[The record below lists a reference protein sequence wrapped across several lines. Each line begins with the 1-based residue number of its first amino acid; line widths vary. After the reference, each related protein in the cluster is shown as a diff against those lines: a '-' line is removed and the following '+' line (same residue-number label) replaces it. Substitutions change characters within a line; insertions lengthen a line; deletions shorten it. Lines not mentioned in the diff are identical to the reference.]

1 MLLFAKTHL
10 LTELAVL
17 LLQLVNAITL
27 VLQLTGQVGELFA
40 QLALCLAR
48 LLFDL
53 PIVKKQLFN
62 FLFKFSLLL
71 HCLITLYR
79 QFLLFVLRIMWLGQ
93 SDPLWNV
100 IIVTHYV
107 MWQHEQAAMPL
118 PLIKIWNTRACVE
131 YSSSFLMQSIVDE
144 FTFCSP
150 FNISWSFRLWCCSST
165 FSVASSSN
173 FDFWFVTW
181 NFRSCNSR
189 VELPPLRFRVELRF

>member
-79 QFLLFVLRIMWLGQ
+79 QFLLFVLRIM
-93 SDPLWNV
+93 
-100 IIVTHYV
+100 
-107 MWQHEQAAMPL
+107 
-118 PLIKIWNTRACVE
+118 
-131 YSSSFLMQSIVDE
+131 
-144 FTFCSP
+144 
-150 FNISWSFRLWCCSST
+150 
-165 FSVASSSN
+165 
-173 FDFWFVTW
+173 
-181 NFRSCNSR
+181 
-189 VELPPLRFRVELRF
+189 